1 MAAAN
6 DTDVEDKVRLHV
18 GERRKA
24 PCPLAPQRAQRSRT
38 ARPQHRAPSTTKSI
52 SFRASTSM

>member
-6 DTDVEDKVRLHV
+6 DTDVKDKVRLHV

-24 PCPLAPQRAQRSRT
+24 P
-38 ARPQHRAPSTTKSI
+38 RPPTP
-52 SFRASTSM
+52 